1 METQTIRKMALVDVI
16 GQTFKLNSAH
26 RYQVTVVDFEPVTRR
41 FHVLWNN
48 RNPSDLTVSY
58 PPNLLECGIDVEFTS
73 EELAKIELARVTNQ
87 IKVNAQALEG
97 SIKAWLNMDPKL
109 R

>member
-26 RYQVTVVDFEPVTRR
+26 RYQATVIDFDPVTRK
-41 FHVLWNN
+41 FHVMFNY
-48 RNPSDLTVSY
+48 RNPSDLTSSY
-58 PPNLLECGIDVEFTS
+58 PSNLMELGIDVEFTP
-73 EELAKIELARVTNQ
+73 EELGKIEVARVTNQ
-87 IKVNAQALEG
+87 IKANAQALES